1 MRVLIVDDEPP
12 ARRRLIRM
20 IDAMTDASVAG
31 EAGDAEAALAQ
42 VTALAPDVVLLDI
55 RLPGMDG
62 LALAARYAHL
72 PPIIFVTA
80 HDEFALRAF
89 ELDAVD
95 YLVKP
100 VRPERLAAALA
111 RARRRLDATPPTQTL
126 AKLAAHAAASAP
138 AAHAPDAA
146 HAARAAS
153 ARILVSD
160 RGALHLFD
168 AHAVS
173 RFWSSDK
180 YTLFLADGQERLT
193 QEPLA
198 ALADRL
204 EPLGF
209 MRVHRGELVN
219 LARVRAVRAEDG
231 HHVAVL
237 DDGQRAR
244 VGRRVL
250 TALKAA
256 LGSG

>member
-1 MRVLIVDDEPP
+1 MRVLIVDDEAP

-20 IDAMTDASVAG
+20 IGAMEDVTVAG

-42 VTALAPDVVLLDI
+42 VAALAPDVALLDI
-55 RLPGMDG
+55 RMPGMDG

-72 PPIIFVTA
+72 PPIVFVTA

-111 RARRRLDATPPTQTL
+111 RARRRLDVQAQTAAL
-126 AKLAAHAAASAP
+126 ARLAAAP
-138 AAHAPDAA
+138 PPGEPPAP
-146 HAARAAS
+146 S
-153 ARILVSD
+153 VRIVVID
-160 RGALHLFD
+160 RGALRLFD
-168 AHAVS
+168 AHEVS
-173 RFWSSDK
+173 RFWASDK
-180 YTLFLADGQERLT
+180 YTLFLAAGQERLT

-198 ALADRL
+198 ALAARL
-204 EPLGF
+204 EPHGF

-231 HHVAVL
+231 HHLAEL
-237 DDGQRAR
+237 DDGQVAR

-250 TALKAA
+250 TAFKAA
-256 LGSG
+256 LGG

>member
-1 MRVLIVDDEPP
+1 MKVLIVDDEAP

-20 IDAMTDASVAG
+20 ISAMADVTVAG

-42 VTALAPDVVLLDI
+42 VAALAPDVALLDI

-72 PPIIFVTA
+72 PPIVFVTA

-100 VRPERLAAALA
+100 VRPERLTAALA
-111 RARRRLDATPPTQTL
+111 RVRRRLDARDASSAATLVRLAEAAPP
-126 AKLAAHAAASAP
+126 APPAAASV
-138 AAHAPDAA
+138 
-146 HAARAAS
+146 
-153 ARILVSD
+153 RIVVVD
-160 RGALHLFD
+160 RGALQLFD
-168 AHAVS
+168 AHEVS
-173 RFWSSDK
+173 RFWASDK
-180 YTLFLADGQERLT
+180 YTLFLAAGEERLT

-198 ALADRL
+198 ALAARL
-204 EPLGF
+204 EPHGF

-219 LARVRAVRAEDG
+219 LARVRAVRSEDG
-231 HHVAVL
+231 HHLAEL
-237 DDGQRAR
+237 DDGQVAR

-250 TALKAA
+250 TAFKAA
-256 LGSG
+256 LGG

>member
-1 MRVLIVDDEPP
+1 MRVLIVDDEAP

-20 IDAMTDASVAG
+20 LSAMEDVTVAG

-42 VTALAPDVVLLDI
+42 VAALAPDLVLLDI

-72 PPIIFVTA
+72 PPIVFVTA

-100 VRPERLAAALA
+100 VRPERLAAALT
-111 RARRRLDATPPTQTL
+111 RARRRIDARDDASAATL
-126 AKLAAHAAASAP
+126 ARLAASAP
-138 AAHAPDAA
+138 PATGV
-146 HAARAAS
+146 
-153 ARILVSD
+153 RIVVVD
-160 RGALHLFD
+160 RGELRLFE
-168 AHAVS
+168 AHEVS
-173 RFWSSDK
+173 RFWASDK
-180 YTLFLADGQERLT
+180 YTLFLAAGEERLT

-198 ALADRL
+198 ALAERL
-204 EPLGF
+204 EPHGF

-219 LARVRAVRAEDG
+219 LARVRAVRSEDG
-231 HHVAVL
+231 HHLAEL
-237 DDGQRAR
+237 DDGQVAR

-250 TALKAA
+250 TAFKAA
-256 LGSG
+256 LGG

>member
-1 MRVLIVDDEPP
+1 VRVLIVDDEAP

-20 IDAMTDASVAG
+20 IGAMEEVTVAG
-31 EAGDAEAALAQ
+31 EAGDAETALAQ
-42 VTALAPDVVLLDI
+42 VAALAPDVALLDI

-72 PPIIFVTA
+72 PPIVFVTA

-111 RARRRLDATPPTQTL
+111 RARRRLDASGDGTTATL
-126 AKLAAHAAASAP
+126 ARLAASAP
-138 AAHAPDAA
+138 PVELAAT
-146 HAARAAS
+146 S
-153 ARILVSD
+153 VRIVVID
-160 RGALHLFD
+160 RGALRLFE
-168 AHAVS
+168 AHEVS
-173 RFWSSDK
+173 RFWASDK
-180 YTLFLADGQERLT
+180 YTLFVAEGEERLT

-198 ALADRL
+198 ALAERL
-204 EPLGF
+204 LPHGF

-219 LARVRAVRAEDG
+219 LARVRAVRSEDG
-231 HHVAVL
+231 HHLAEL
-237 DDGQRAR
+237 EDGQVAR

-256 LGSG
+256 LGA

>member
-1 MRVLIVDDEPP
+1 MKVLIVDDEAP
-12 ARRRLIRM
+12 ARRRLIRLLGALP
-20 IDAMTDASVAG
+20 DVTVAG
-31 EAGDAEAALAQ
+31 EAADAEAALAQ
-42 VTALAPDVVLLDI
+42 VAALAPDVALLDI

-111 RARRRLDATPPTQTL
+111 RARRRLDSRSPTAAL
-126 AKLAAHAAASAP
+126 AKLAAATPPTEP
-138 AAHAPDAA
+138 AT
-146 HAARAAS
+146 S
-153 ARILVSD
+153 ARVVVSE
-160 RGALHLFD
+160 RGALLLFE

-180 YTLFLADGQERLT
+180 YTLFVADGEERLT

-198 ALADRL
+198 ALAERL

-209 MRVHRGELVN
+209 MRVHRGELIN
-219 LARVRAVRAEDG
+219 LARVVAVRAEDG
-231 HHVAVL
+231 HHLAEL
-237 DDGQRAR
+237 DDGQVAR

-250 TALKAA
+250 TALKAV
-256 LGSG
+256 LSG